1 MSTDVRVQIGDQVD
15 AGDFLDIAKQ
25 IADAMERGHHVL
37 VAHAPED
44 IPEPI
49 VRTAMNELAR
59 AVRRGRS
66 VVVAEVPGGM
76 EIEVA
81 RARVSA
87 ALTARR

>member
-1 MSTDVRVQIGDQVD
+1 MNSVLIHLEDNVEPGE
-15 AGDFLDIAKQ
+15 FKEIADQ
-25 IADAMERGHHVL
+25 IAGFMSQGHHVL

-49 VRTAMNELAR
+49 VRAAMNELAR
-59 AVRRGRS
+59 AVRRGRP

-87 ALTARR
+87 TLTARR